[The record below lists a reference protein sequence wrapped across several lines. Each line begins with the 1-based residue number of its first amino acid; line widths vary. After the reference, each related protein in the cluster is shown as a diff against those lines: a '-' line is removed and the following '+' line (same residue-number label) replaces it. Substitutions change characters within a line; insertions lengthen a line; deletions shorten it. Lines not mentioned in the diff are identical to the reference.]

1 MSLVARISPR
11 RAPLVLL
18 AAVAAAALLDWRWFG
33 GDRWAELV
41 ERRVQFAE
49 RRVGLETARRET
61 VSLARTKRSVHDAAR
76 ALRRA
81 EERLP
86 EERELAALLA
96 EVATSARA
104 AGLELLLLRPK
115 PERQAGDHAEVP
127 LEMQVRGT
135 FNETVGFLAR
145 IEQLG
150 RLVRVRGV
158 RFDRPEQAGARTVLR
173 VTCDAST
180 FRFLGGGRGGTT
192 RGAHG

>member
-41 ERRVQFAE
+41 ERRVQLAE
-49 RRVGLETARRET
+49 RRVALETARRET

-76 ALRRA
+76 ALRQT

>member
-1 MSLVARISPR
+1 VRLEARISPR
-11 RAPLVLL
+11 CAPLALL
-18 AAVAAAALLDWRWFG
+18 AALAAAALLDWRWLG
-33 GDRWAELV
+33 SERWAELM
-41 ERRVQFAE
+41 ERRAQLAE
-49 RRVGLETARRET
+49 RRIALETARRET

-76 ALRRA
+76 ALRQA

-145 IEQLG
+145 I
-150 RLVRVRGV
+150 
-158 RFDRPEQAGARTVLR
+158 DRPEQAGARTVLR

-180 FRFLGGGRGGTT
+180 FRFLGGGRGATT
-192 RGAHG
+192 RGTHG

>member
-1 MSLVARISPR
+1 MTGEARGTD
-11 RAPLVLL
+11 L
-18 AAVAAAALLDWRWFG
+18 
-33 GDRWAELV
+33 
-41 ERRVQFAE
+41 
-49 RRVGLETARRET
+49 TA
-61 VSLARTKRSVHDAAR
+61 
-76 ALRRA
+76 
-81 EERLP
+81 
-86 EERELAALLA
+86 
-96 EVATSARA
+96 ARA

-127 LEMQVRGT
+127 LEMHVRGT

-180 FRFLGGGRGGTT
+180 FRFLGGGRGATT

>member
-1 MSLVARISPR
+1 VKLEARISPR
-11 RAPLVLL
+11 RAPLALL
-18 AAVAAAALLDWRWFG
+18 ATVAAAALLDWRWLA
-33 GDRWAELV
+33 GDRWAELI
-41 ERRVQFAE
+41 ERRARLAE
-49 RRVGLETARRET
+49 RRIALQAARREAL
-61 VSLARTKRSVHDAAR
+61 SLARTKRSVHDAAR
-76 ALRRA
+76 ALRQA

-86 EERELAALLA
+86 EERELGAVLA
-96 EVATSARA
+96 EVATIARA

-115 PERQAGDHAEVP
+115 PDRQAGDHAEVP

-135 FNETVGFLAR
+135 FNETIGFLAR
-145 IEQLG
+145 IERLG

-180 FRFLGGGRGGTT
+180 FRFLGGGRGATT

>member
-41 ERRVQFAE
+41 ERRVQLAE
-49 RRVGLETARRET
+49 RRVALETARRET
-61 VSLARTKRSVHDAAR
+61 VSLAPTKRSVHDAAR
-76 ALRRA
+76 ALRQT

-180 FRFLGGGRGGTT
+180 FRFLGGGRGATT

>member
-1 MSLVARISPR
+1 MRLEARISPR
-11 RAPLVLL
+11 CAPLALL
-18 AAVAAAALLDWRWFG
+18 GALAAAALLDWRWLG
-33 GDRWAELV
+33 GERWAELM
-41 ERRVQFAE
+41 ERRAQLAE
-49 RRVGLETARRET
+49 RRIALETARRET

-76 ALRRA
+76 ALRQA

-150 RLVRVRGV
+150 RLVLVRGV

-180 FRFLGGGRGGTT
+180 FRFLGGGRGATT
-192 RGAHG
+192 RGTHG